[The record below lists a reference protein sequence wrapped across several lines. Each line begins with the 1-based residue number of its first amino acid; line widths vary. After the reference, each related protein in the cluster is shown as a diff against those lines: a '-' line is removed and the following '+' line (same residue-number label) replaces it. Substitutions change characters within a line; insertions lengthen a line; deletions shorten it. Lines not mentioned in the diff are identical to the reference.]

1 MRPPLHQRFVDKA
14 DAAITAAVEVYNK
27 PSFAYREETF
37 AILALNAW
45 ELLLKAKVLKDAGND
60 VKVLRVYE
68 PRELKG
74 GVKSTRLYAKRNR
87 TGNFHSISFFE
98 CAKRLS
104 ASGTLPVEV
113 FANLD
118 ALVAIRDNSVHYLT
132 PGAKLAR
139 QAQELAAASIKNF
152 VLLDKQWFGRNLSG
166 ALNLILPLSFV
177 PGGDEVE
184 SVVTTAD
191 ETRLIE
197 YLEAIAHDVGTPDTD
212 FAVAVRLEVK
222 VEKSSLTNASK
233 VVWSK
238 DPDAVKVAVTE
249 ADIRTKYPWDYGELV
264 KRLTR
269 RYTDFRA
276 NQKFHDIRI
285 PLQSDERFAKARYLD
300 PGNTN
305 SAKKTFY
312 NPNVLPVFDQH
323 YTKKAS

>member
-60 VKVLRVYE
+60 VKMLRVYE

-74 GVKSTRLYAKRNR
+74 GGKSTKLYAKRNR
-87 TGNFHSISFFE
+87 TGNFHSISFYE
-98 CAKRLS
+98 CARRLS
-104 ASGTLPVEV
+104 ASGALPVEV

-118 ALVAIRDNSVHYLT
+118 ALVAIRDNSVHFVT

-152 VLLDKQWFGRNLSG
+152 VQLDKQWFGRNLSN

-177 PGGDEVE
+177 PGGAEVE
-184 SVVTTAD
+184 SVVTNAD
-191 ETRLIE
+191 ETRLIQ
-197 YLEAIAHDVGTPDTD
+197 YLESIAQNVGAPESDY
-212 FAVAVRLEVK
+212 AVAVRLEVK
-222 VEKSSLTNASK
+222 VEKSSLTTASK

-238 DPDAVKVAVTE
+238 DPDAVKVALTE
-249 ADIRTKYPWDYGELV
+249 TDIRTKYPWDYAELV
-264 KRLTR
+264 RRLTK
-269 RYTDFRA
+269 RYTDFKA
-276 NQKFHDIRI
+276 NQRFHDIRM
-285 PLQSDERFAKARYLD
+285 PLLTDEKFAKWGRQD
-300 PGNTN
+300 
-305 SAKKTFY
+305 FC
-312 NPNVLPVFDQH
+312 V
-323 YTKKAS
+323 

>member
-14 DAAITAAVEVYNK
+14 DAAITAAVEIYNK

-45 ELLLKAKVLKDAGND
+45 ELLLKAKVLKDASNH

-68 PRELKG
+68 PRDLKG
-74 GVKSTRLYAKRNR
+74 GGKSTKLYAKRNR

-104 ASGTLPVEV
+104 SSGTLPVEV

-118 ALVAIRDNSVHYLT
+118 ALVAIRDNSVHYVT

-152 VLLDKQWFGRNLSG
+152 VLLDKQWFGRNLSH
-166 ALNLILPLSFV
+166 ALNLVLPLSFV
-177 PGGDEVE
+177 PGDGEVE

-191 ETRLIE
+191 ETRLIQ
-197 YLEAIAHDVGTPDTD
+197 YLESIAQDVGSPESDY
-212 FAVAVRLEVK
+212 AVAVRLEVK
-222 VEKSSLTNASK
+222 LEKSSLANASK

-238 DPDAVKVAVTE
+238 DPDAVKVALTE
-249 ADIRTKYPWDYGELV
+249 ADIRTKYPWDYAELV
-264 KRLTR
+264 KRLAK
-269 RYTDFRA
+269 RYTDFKA
-276 NQKFHDIRI
+276 NQKFHDIRM
-285 PLQSDERFAKARYLD
+285 PLLGDEKFAKSRYLD
-300 PGNTN
+300 PANTK
-305 SAKKTFY
+305 SAKKDFY

-323 YTKKAS
+323 YTKR